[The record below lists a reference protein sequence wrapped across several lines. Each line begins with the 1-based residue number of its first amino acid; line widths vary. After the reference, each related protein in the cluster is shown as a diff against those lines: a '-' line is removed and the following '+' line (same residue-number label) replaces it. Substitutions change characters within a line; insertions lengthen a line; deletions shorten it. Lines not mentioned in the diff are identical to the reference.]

1 MKFAFDYA
9 LALLDDNK
17 LCLYDISKMERQI
30 KEKAKNG
37 GESVDF
43 FVENAI
49 AFSIELYKFETA
61 FKNAFTKKLEESGL
75 MHLMYFILGAWDKH
89 VTETGE
95 YMLLSAWTMNSLK
108 EIQTALYNGKLEFA
122 NEATEIRVCEEV
134 SNEEITELCPFC
146 DFEITVNWDPETQG
160 YEIFCPNCGRKILL
174 CDACMHAEDGGVV
187 ICDWTEKG
195 GCFRNNPHKKGGKQ
209 K

>member
-9 LALLDDNK
+9 FALLDGNK
-17 LCLYDISKMERQI
+17 LCLYDISKMERHI
-30 KEKAKNG
+30 KEKARNG

-61 FKNAFTKKLEESGL
+61 FKNAFTKRLEESGL
-75 MHLMYFILGAWDKH
+75 VHLMYFILGAWDKSI
-89 VTETGE
+89 TETGE
-95 YMLLSAWTMNSLK
+95 YMNLSVWTLNSLK
-108 EIQTALYNGKLEFA
+108 EIQTALDNGKLEFA
-122 NEATEIRVCEEV
+122 NEGTEIRVCEKARNWEV
-134 SNEEITELCPFC
+134 TEVCPSC
-146 DFEITVNWDPETQG
+146 DFEVTVNWDTETQG
-160 YEIFCPNCGRKILL
+160 YEIFCPNCGQKMLL

-187 ICDWTEKG
+187 ICDWAANN
-195 GCFRNNPHKKGGKQ
+195 GCFRNNPHKKRGKQ